1 LHTIGLIGGMSW
13 ESTAEYYRIINQS
26 VRRRLGPLR
35 SAPLI
40 IYSVDFG
47 PIQEAQHH
55 DRWGDAAAILEDA
68 AQRVYRGGAECI
80 VLCTNT
86 MHRDADRIQDAVPL
100 PFIHIADP
108 AGRAAV
114 QSGFQTVGLLGTQ
127 FTMTQPFLRERLV
140 KGHGLTVLVPPPAE
154 QERVHEIIYDE
165 LCGGIIKQ
173 SSRDT
178 YREVIR
184 GMCERGAKAVIL
196 GCTEISLLLKP
207 SDVEIPL
214 VDTTALHAEAAVA
227 FALGCDSSPPT
238 AGVCDSSFHL

>member
-1 LHTIGLIGGMSW
+1 MHTIGLIGGMSW

-35 SAPLI
+35 SAPLA

-55 DRWGDAAAILEDA
+55 DRWDEAGAILEDA
-68 AQRVYRGGAECI
+68 AQRVYRAGAECI

-86 MHRDADRIQDAVPL
+86 MHRVADRIQKAAPV

-108 AGRAAV
+108 VGRAAV
-114 QSGFQTVGLLGTQ
+114 QAGLRTVGLLGTQ
-127 FTMTQPFLRERLV
+127 FTMSQPFLRERLV
-140 KGHGLTVLVPPPAE
+140 TGYGLSVLVPPAAE
-154 QERVHEIIYDE
+154 QMSVHKIIYDE

-173 SSRDT
+173 SSRDI
-178 YREVIR
+178 YLAIIK
-184 GMCERGAKAVIL
+184 GMGERGAQAVIL

-214 VDTTALHAEAAVA
+214 LDTTALHAEAAVA
-227 FALGCDSSPPT
+227 FALDGRTSP
-238 AGVCDSSFHL
+238 G

>member
-1 LHTIGLIGGMSW
+1 MHTIGLIGGMSW

-35 SAPLI
+35 SAPLV

-47 PIQEAQHH
+47 PIQAAQHD
-55 DRWGDAAAILEDA
+55 DRWEDAAVILEDA
-68 AQRVYRGGAECI
+68 AQRVYRAGAECI
-80 VLCTNT
+80 LLCTNT
-86 MHRDADRIQDAVPL
+86 MHRVASRIQDAVPL

-114 QSGFQTVGLLGTQ
+114 QAGFGTVGLLGTQ

-140 KGHGLTVLVPPPAE
+140 KEHGLTALVPPPPE
-154 QERVHEIIYDE
+154 QAIVHEIIYDE

-178 YREVIR
+178 YRAVIG
-184 GMCERGAKAVIL
+184 GMCDRGAKAVIL

-207 SDVEIPL
+207 SDVKIPL

-227 FALGCDSSPPT
+227 FALGCDS
-238 AGVCDSSFHL
+238 A

>member
-35 SAPLI
+35 SAPLL

-55 DRWGDAAAILEDA
+55 DRWEDAAAILEDA

-80 VLCTNT
+80 VLRTNT
-86 MHRDADRIQDAVPL
+86 MHRLADRIQDTVPL

-108 AGRAAV
+108 TGRAAV
-114 QSGFQTVGLLGTQ
+114 QSGFGTVGLLGTQ
-127 FTMTQPFLRERLV
+127 FTMTQPFLQERLV
-140 KGHGLTVLVPPPAE
+140 KEYGLTVLVPPQAE
-154 QERVHEIIYDE
+154 QKSVHEIIYDE

-178 YREVIR
+178 YREIIR
-184 GMCERGAKAVIL
+184 EMCERGAKAVIL
-196 GCTEISLLLKP
+196 GCTEISLLLKA
-207 SDVEIPL
+207 SDVEVPL
-214 VDTTALHAEAAVA
+214 VDTTALHAEAAVT
-227 FALGCDSSPPT
+227 FALGCDSSPT
-238 AGVCDSSFHL
+238 GGSRAS